1 MLKAT
6 LIAAGALG
14 LALSASPVAAQD
26 YGSDDQGYNSGPNE
40 QIEVIA
46 PRYREDRT
54 PLNAPPGKLSLSV
67 AVHFRDLDLRTR
79 SGAHEL
85 RARVRDAAR
94 DVCEQLHDE
103 YPVKQAPGTNC
114 YKDAVEQAMARA
126 DSAIRDA
133 RDYAYND

>member
-1 MLKAT
+1 MLKVA
-6 LIAAGALG
+6 LIAAGAFG

-26 YGSDDQGYNSGPNE
+26 YGYDDQSYSNGPSE

-46 PRYREDRT
+46 PRYRAEQR
-54 PLNAPPGKLSLSV
+54 PVNAPPGKLSLSV
-67 AVHFRDLDLRTR
+67 AVHFGDLDLRTR
-79 SGAHEL
+79 EGAHEL

-94 DVCEQLHDE
+94 DVCDQLRDA
-103 YPVKQAPGTNC
+103 YPVKQQPGTNC
-114 YKDAVEQAMARA
+114 YKDAVDNAMARA